1 MSGDNQILRP
11 RYVNLEGITPTL
23 STLSLSLSL
32 FSLIFL
38 SSSSKKKKKEKIK
51 KDIIRHL
58 IISNAVTFLRWKK
71 IARTDAFF
79 QINFG
84 AQLWKTRSREY
95 TREIFGSLK

>member
-23 STLSLSLSL
+23 SLSHFFSLSFYPRLP
-32 FSLIFL
+32 
-38 SSSSKKKKKEKIK
+38 KKKEKIK

>member
-23 STLSLSLSL
+23 SRPRHSLSH
-32 FSLIFL
+32 LIFL
-38 SSSSKKKKKEKIK
+38 SSSSKKKKEKIK